1 MATIAL
7 LISYNGAPFHGF
19 ARQEGDLLTV
29 QGSLEEALSLLYRRE
44 VETVCAGRTDT
55 GVHARGQVVT
65 FEVTPEEL
73 ASHTPHSLIRSLNA
87 LTHDAIGIRQLRR
100 APDGFSARFDAK
112 SRHYRYFISDG
123 SVPPLVMRDFCWQVR
138 GGVSLDANA
147 MTAAAAYLVG
157 EHDFKSFCLA
167 VSAAGKPTR
176 REVLSL
182 TVERIEVLGDEVVCI
197 DIIGSSFLHSMVRT
211 IAGTLVAVGRGL
223 RPPSWMAEVLA
234 ACDRTAAGEKAP
246 AAGLVFWDVDYGNV
260 LPSDGFWREGSS
272 TW

>member
-73 ASHTPHSLIRSLNA
+73 ASRTPHSLIRSLNA

-147 MTAAAAYLVG
+147 MTAAAAYL
-157 EHDFKSFCLA
+157 
-167 VSAAGKPTR
+167 TI
-176 REVLSL
+176 
-182 TVERIEVLGDEVVCI
+182 ERIEVLGDEVVCI

-246 AAGLVFWDVDYGNV
+246 AAGLVFWDVDYGNA
-260 LPSDGFWREGSS
+260 LPSSDFWGKGSS